1 DKAGARYEP
10 GAKVTKDSVKS
21 MKVAWRVPLPGN
33 QISADNPDL
42 RTWVNESTPLA
53 VNGILYASSPLS
65 IISAID
71 GATGKVLW
79 TYDGGGW

>member
-1 DKAGARYEP
+1 MAVSISLLFAGVALAAETGNWREYNGDKAGARYEP

-42 RTWVNESTPLA
+42 RTWVNE
-53 VNGILYASSPLS
+53 
-65 IISAID
+65 
-71 GATGKVLW
+71 
-79 TYDGGGW
+79 